1 MSARRVRLGIS
12 PCPNDTFAFHGLLTG
27 AVKPAGLD
35 LEIELADIEAL
46 NRGYASGR
54 YDAAKASF
62 AAALGWSASSVVLRA
77 GSALGFGVG
86 PLLLA
91 RAGAPPLAPRTAGT
105 AAAAPRVLCPG
116 ERTTA
121 HLLYRLFHR
130 GEGRVEQVVF
140 SDILPALERGEA
152 DYGVCIH
159 EGRFAYARHGLV
171 LVEDL
176 GATWE
181 RSRQAPL
188 PLGGI
193 VARRELGPGAIASL
207 DRSIRASLERA
218 RAEPDSALATMR
230 AHAQELDD
238 DVIRAHVA
246 LYVNEWTLDLGPTG
260 ARAIAALSRAARDA
274 GLIDDHL
281 PELEVAA
288 AGAP

>member
-27 AVKPAGLD
+27 AVRPRGFELA
-35 LEIELADIEAL
+35 IELDDIEAL
-46 NRGYASGR
+46 NRGYADGR
-54 YDAAKASF
+54 FDASKASF
-62 AAALGWSASSVVLRA
+62 AAALGWGAESVVLRA

-91 RAGAPPLAPRTAGT
+91 RPGAPPLGPAS
-105 AAAAPRVLCPG
+105 RVVCPG

-121 HLLYRLFHR
+121 HLLLRLLHPEAR
-130 GEGRVEQVVF
+130 RVEHVVF
-140 SDILPALERGEA
+140 SDVMPALAAGRA
-152 DYGVCIH
+152 DHGVCIH
-159 EGRFAYARHGLV
+159 EGRFTYARHGLR

-181 RSRQAPL
+181 RTTGGPL

-193 VARRELGPGAIASL
+193 VARRALGDEVLRELDDA
-207 DRSIRASLERA
+207 IRASLA
-218 RAEPDSALATMR
+218 LAHAEPDAALATMR

-246 LYVNEWTLDLGPTG
+246 LYVNAWTTDLGADG
-260 ARAIAALSRAARDA
+260 AAAIAALSRAARAA
-274 GLIDDHL
+274 GLVADHL
-281 PELEVAA
+281 PALGVFASH
-288 AGAP
+288 GAP

>member
-12 PCPNDTFAFHGLLTG
+12 PCPNDTFAFHGLLSG
-27 AVKPAGLD
+27 AVRPRGFE

-46 NRGYASGR
+46 NRGYDAGK
-54 YDAAKASF
+54 YDASKASF
-62 AAALGWSASSVVLRA
+62 GAALAWSASSVVLRS

-91 RAGAPPLAPRTAGT
+91 RRGAPPLERDS
-105 AAAAPRVLCPG
+105 AARVLCPG

-121 HLLYRLFHR
+121 HMLYRLFHR
-130 GEGRVEQVVF
+130 GEGRVEQTVF
-140 SDILPALERGEA
+140 SDVMPALERGDA

-159 EGRFAYARHGLV
+159 EGRFTYARHGLA

-181 RSRQAPL
+181 RRMDAPL

-193 VARRELGPGAIASL
+193 VARRALGDATIAAL
-207 DRSIRASLERA
+207 DDAIRASLDLAHA
-218 RAEPDSALATMR
+218 RPADALATMR

-238 DVIRAHVA
+238 DVIRAHVD
-246 LYVNEWTLDLGPTG
+246 LYVNAWTRDLGPTG
-260 ARAIAALSRAARDA
+260 ARAIAALSRAAREA
-274 GLIDDHL
+274 GFVSDHL
-281 PELEVAA
+281 PELCV
-288 AGAP
+288 AGAAP